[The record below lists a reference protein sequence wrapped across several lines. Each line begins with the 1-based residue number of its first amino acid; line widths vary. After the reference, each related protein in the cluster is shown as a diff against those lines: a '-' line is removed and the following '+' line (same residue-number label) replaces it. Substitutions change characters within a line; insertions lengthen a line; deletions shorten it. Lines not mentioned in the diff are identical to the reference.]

1 MNELTKYNSYKIAN
15 YDELEKIA
23 KALAGSGYFKD
34 VQTVSKAITK
44 ILAGQEFGFGPFAS
58 VNGIHIIQDKPAI
71 GANLMA
77 AAVKRSGRYDYR
89 VARLDDAVCE
99 IKFYEHGEHIGTSTF
114 TIDDARRA
122 GSKNLDKF
130 PRNMLFARAM
140 SNGVRWFCPDVMNGS
155 AVYTP
160 EELGAETDDEG
171 NVITT
176 VDFSDDIVE
185 SYDEQ
190 NHPQSFEEPYDE
202 QNRPQSFEEP
212 YGEQVKPKTIQEIN
226 KSLGYEEEEEEKPR
240 ISSGFKSYKP
250 RTGNP
255 LEPDKLVEALGKKA
269 AGLKNE
275 VTAKQLSFAS
285 RLIDDNVDK
294 TIPGTIA
301 KVKVFLTGEQHLS
314 KAEPNLIVAI
324 LDWLNPDPVNFQIDP
339 IAKQELDK
347 VVSRVNQGQPSII

>member
-89 VARLDDAVCE
+89 VARLDDAACE

-171 NVITT
+171 NVIT

-185 SYDEQ
+185 SYDEPVPTQ
-190 NHPQSFEEPYDE
+190 PQ
-202 QNRPQSFEEP
+202 
-212 YGEQVKPKTIQEIN
+212 KTIEEIN
-226 KSLGYEEEEEEKPR
+226 KSLGYEEEEDEEQEEPKTG
-240 ISSGFKSYKP
+240 GFKAYKP
-250 RTGNP
+250 RSGAP
-255 LEPDKLVEALGKKA
+255 LEPDKLVEALHKKA

-301 KVKVFLTGEQHLS
+301 KVKQFLTGEQHLS
-314 KAEPNLIVAI
+314 RAEPNLIVAI

-347 VVSRVNQGQPSII
+347 VVSRVNEGQPSII